1 MALSSETKLQLS
13 AALKNPTAYNAIV
26 AILEGSLTTDTLVFD
41 AATGGNEIRI
51 TNNVADAL
59 SIECTGGD
67 LMVFTTTAS
76 ANRVTITPATT
87 ITGALTLNGGAV
99 VSTGGVNM
107 TGATGVNEIIVTNN
121 ANDGLS
127 IKAAGSADLIA
138 FNTTATPSITVTPA
152 TTITGALTLNGGA
165 VVSTGGVNMTG
176 ATGVNEIIVTNNAND
191 GLSIKA
197 AGSADLIAFNTTATP
212 SITVTPA
219 TTITGALTVNGG
231 ATLADNKNVAVGTSA
246 GTIIATNNT
255 QKIGFYGATPV
266 VQQATIANATN
277 NADNLMAQLNSVI
290 STLKT
295 FGLIASS

>member
-152 TTITGALTLNGGA
+152 TTITGALT
-165 VVSTGGVNMTG
+165 
-176 ATGVNEIIVTNNAND
+176 
-191 GLSIKA
+191 
-197 AGSADLIAFNTTATP
+197 
-212 SITVTPA
+212 
-219 TTITGALTVNGG
+219 VNGG